1 MLSQLSYAPS
11 HHLPRRRVVLYTT
24 RSRLSTP
31 ECDFFSFFS
40 VLGHALR
47 CARQLSHITAA
58 LPWRKTQCAQPKVQ
72 LRSADSGDLCRHRL
86 GTPAVSRP
94 PAASRPR
101 TLRHWQSTAPAIIA
115 YSNPAIHTASAA
127 KPPVRTCRRHTTND
141 VPALSP
147 APNAAGKYRSRQ
159 VGRVFMRLTR
169 LYAPAALM
177 SIDVSAASES
187 RWFCC
192 LGRQNCHIRTC
203 RQSRHTGAI
212 LALST

>member
-1 MLSQLSYAPS
+1 MLCAVRANCRTLQRPRLDAKRNALSQRFNSDPLTAAICAGIDS
-11 HHLPRRRVVLYTT
+11 
-24 RSRLSTP
+24 
-31 ECDFFSFFS
+31 
-40 VLGHALR
+40 
-47 CARQLSHITAA
+47 ARQRQAA
-58 LPWRKTQCAQPKVQ
+58 R
-72 LRSADSGDLCRHRL
+72 R
-86 GTPAVSRP
+86 

-127 KPPVRTCRRHTTND
+127 KPPVRTCRRHTTNY

-159 VGRVFMRLTR
+159 VARVFLRLTR

-177 SIDVSAASES
+177 SIDVSPASES

-192 LGRQNCHIRTC
+192 LDRQNCHIRTC